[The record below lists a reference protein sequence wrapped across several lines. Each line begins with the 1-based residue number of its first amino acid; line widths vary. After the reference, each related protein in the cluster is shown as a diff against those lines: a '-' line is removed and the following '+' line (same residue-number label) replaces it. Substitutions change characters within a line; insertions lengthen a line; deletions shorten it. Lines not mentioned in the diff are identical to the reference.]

1 MSTIDELVEANEAY
15 ARTFDRGHLPLPPA
29 RHIAILTC
37 MDARILPSR
46 ALGLEEGDAHVIR
59 NAGGRARDA
68 LRSLIISQRLLGT
81 REVAVIHHTDC
92 GMLTF
97 SNRDLR
103 DKVREDLGS
112 DTGEF
117 DFLPFQNLEESVRE
131 DVEFLLATQLLNPD
145 TLIRGFVYDVRSGRL
160 KEVAVGATPET
171 TVNPA

>member
-1 MSTIDELVEANEAY
+1 MPAIDEMLRANEAY

-29 RHIAILTC
+29 RRVAILTC
-37 MDARILPSR
+37 MDARLVPSR

-103 DKVREDLGS
+103 EKVREDLGQ
-112 DTGEF
+112 DTGEV
-117 DFLPFQNLEESVRE
+117 DFLPFRDLDESVRE
-131 DVEFLLATQLLNPD
+131 DVEFLLATQLLDPE
-145 TLIRGFVYDVRSGRL
+145 TVIRGFVYDVRDGRL
-160 KEVAVGATPET
+160 REVPIETP
-171 TVNPA
+171 ASAS